1 MGQVF
6 RRVVV
11 AEGDAL
17 DRAGVCA
24 IVRQHVG
31 VSETFCVSSFS
42 ELTTALESAVDWCC
56 VALDLSLPGL
66 NGVHGITL
74 LRQQHPSARLI
85 VMSRQT
91 DRATALAAIAAGAHG
106 FVPKDMAVES
116 MAGAFTLVIDG
127 HVFLP
132 DHVAE
137 LVGNDA
143 ALGESDVLNLET
155 LLTARQQDVLQLL
168 AKGRANKEIA
178 RDLGISESTVK
189 VHLVAVFRLLGV
201 RNRVGAARVLQG
213 WMRANEA
220 GPRSALTSSNA
231 PHNRRESDRL
241 SHAA

>member
-31 VSETFCVSSFS
+31 VSETFCVSNFS
-42 ELTTALESAVDWCC
+42 ELTAALESAVDWSC

-132 DHVAE
+132 DRTCSTWKHCS
-137 LVGNDA
+137 LRGNKMSFNC
-143 ALGESDVLNLET
+143 LPRG
-155 LLTARQQDVLQLL
+155 ARTR
-168 AKGRANKEIA
+168 K
-178 RDLGISESTVK
+178 
-189 VHLVAVFRLLGV
+189 
-201 RNRVGAARVLQG
+201 
-213 WMRANEA
+213 
-220 GPRSALTSSNA
+220 
-231 PHNRRESDRL
+231 
-241 SHAA
+241 SHAILAFPKAQ

>member
-6 RRVVV
+6 NRVVV
-11 AEGDAL
+11 AESDAL

-24 IVRQHVG
+24 IIREHLR
-31 VSETFCVSSFS
+31 VSETCCVSDFS
-42 ELTTALESAVDWCC
+42 ELSAALHSAVDWSCI
-56 VALDLSLPGL
+56 ALDLTLAGL

-74 LRQQHPSARLI
+74 LRQQHPGARFI
-85 VMSRQT
+85 VLSRQS

-106 FVPKDMAVES
+106 FVPKDLSADA
-116 MAGAFTLVIDG
+116 MAGAFALVMDG

-137 LVGNDA
+137 LVGGDA
-143 ALGESDVLNLET
+143 ASRDSGALDLDT
-155 LLTARQQDVLQLL
+155 LLTARQQDVLHLL

-213 WMRANEA
+213 WMRANETA
-220 GPRSALTSSNA
+220 PRAAQGSASFA
-231 PHNRRESDRL
+231 HNRRQSDRL